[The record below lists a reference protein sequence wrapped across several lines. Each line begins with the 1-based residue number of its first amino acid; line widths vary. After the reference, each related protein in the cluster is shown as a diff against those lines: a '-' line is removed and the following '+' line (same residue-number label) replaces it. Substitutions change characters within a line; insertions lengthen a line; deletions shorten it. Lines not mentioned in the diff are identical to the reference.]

1 MRHDAAE
8 KNFDVTPVMI
18 VTGAGAGAG
27 AGAGIVALRYVALG
41 LGDRTMYVM
50 AGIGAA
56 MFLAV
61 RMLLMKGSAR

>member
-1 MRHDAAE
+1 M
-8 KNFDVTPVMI
+8 KYFDVTPVMS
-18 VTGAGAGAG
+18 VTWT
-27 AGAGIVALRYVALG
+27 VALRYVALG
-41 LGDRTMYVM
+41 MGDRTMYVM

>member
-1 MRHDAAE
+1 M
-8 KNFDVTPVMI
+8 
-18 VTGAGAGAG
+18 
-27 AGAGIVALRYVALG
+27 
-41 LGDRTMYVM
+41 GDRTMYVM